1 LADFNSQSKA
11 NKMTVKINQLEQQ
24 SGISH
29 FCYYWLP
36 PLLLTAGI
44 FFMAGE
50 LGSVAKFKLPISFLK
65 FLLPSWSMKE
75 IHILSLKLRKI
86 GHFMAYAVLCMAYV
100 RAWYWHLQMS
110 RMKAIM
116 LALAICLLVSASD
129 ETWQAFHE
137 SRTGCPR
144 DVALDMSG
152 ALTAA
157 LVLFPLLQKED
168 QRE

>member
-1 LADFNSQSKA
+1 
-11 NKMTVKINQLEQQ
+11 MTVKINHLEQQ
-24 SGISH
+24 SGLGR

-44 FFMAGE
+44 FIMAGE
-50 LGSVAKFKLPISFLK
+50 FGSVAKFNLPVSILN

-75 IHILSLKLRKI
+75 ISLLYLKLRKV
-86 GHFMAYAVLCMAYV
+86 GHFTAYAVLCIAYV
-100 RAWYWHLQMS
+100 RAWYWHLHMS
-110 RMKAIM
+110 RMKAII
-116 LALAICLLVSASD
+116 LALAICLLVSAGD
-129 ETWQAFHE
+129 ETRQSFHE
-137 SRTGCPR
+137 SRTGCPQ

-157 LVLFPLLQKED
+157 IVLFPLLQKED